1 MALGTIIGHMI
12 CTAIAVIAG
21 RYVSTKISAKHG
33 MSYFLPPV
41 WYNLIPP
48 LSVVTLGGAALFL
61 CFGVVYLYEAG
72 QAAGQAADIDPQDHI
87 PRG

>member
-1 MALGTIIGHMI
+1 MI

-33 MSYFLPPV
+33 TSLFPSFFRQSIH
-41 WYNLIPP
+41 YNLPSPP
-48 LSVVTLGGAALFL
+48 SLSSVTLGGAALFL

-72 QAAGQAADIDPQDHI
+72 QAADIDPQDHI